1 MSIPPRIAGR
11 IPESELILNPDG
23 SVYHLHL
30 LPEQIAPTIITVGDP
45 ERVDMVSRYFDH
57 VEHRVQKREFITHT
71 GRIGNNPVTVIS
83 TGIGT
88 DNIDICLN
96 ELDALV
102 NIDLPTRTVK
112 AQHTALDIVR
122 IGTSGCLHDDIPL
135 GSFLASDYGLG
146 LDGLMLY
153 YEAPQHPKAD
163 ALYDALWAYARANNQ
178 RFPLPPTVAKA
189 SESLLQRFA
198 SEEILHGITLT
209 ATGFYAPQNRQL
221 RVKSTI
227 NELLELLRGFSFEDL
242 RITNFEMETAGIYG
256 LCEIFGHRALS
267 LNVLIANRQAGQFI
281 AEPYKAVDKLI
292 QYTLG
297 RLFG

>member
-1 MSIPPRIAGR
+1 MSIPFRLGAR

-45 ERVDMVSRYFDH
+45 DRVDMVSRHFDH
-57 VEHRVQKREFITHT
+57 IEHRVQKREFITHT
-71 GRIGNNPVTVIS
+71 GRIGSRAVTVIS

-102 NIDLPTRTVK
+102 NIDLHTRTVK
-112 AQHTALDIVR
+112 EQHTALDIVR
-122 IGTSGCLHDDIPL
+122 IGTSGCLHNDIPL

-153 YEAPQHPKAD
+153 YEAPQHRRAD
-163 ALYDALWAYARANNQ
+163 ALYDALWAYAREKKV
-178 RFPLPPTVAKA
+178 RFPLPPTVAKG
-189 SESLLQRFA
+189 SEILLQRFA
-198 SEEILHGITLT
+198 SEQILHGITLT
-209 ATGFYAPQNRQL
+209 APGFYAPQNRQL
-221 RVKSTI
+221 RVKSTMSD
-227 NELLELLRGFSFEDL
+227 LLDMLVGFSYENL

-256 LCEIFGHRALS
+256 LCEILGHRALS
-267 LNVLIANRQAGQFI
+267 LNVLIANREAGKFI
-281 AEPYKAVDKLI
+281 ADPYTAVDKLI
-292 QYTLG
+292 KFSLD